1 MSTRVT
7 SAESSVLYSPAWLIP
22 VDILTGIAPIV
33 TPRAAL
39 DLLAGGQWAP
49 TGREPVVGPSGV
61 ISYPGLGRVRDPL
74 TAQTRHYR
82 ARFDADPYDPI
93 RPDIYLPL
101 YRSQLDGLE
110 FDASPYDDVNPPMSE
125 ATPTIVELSPTIAY
139 TFPWD
144 VPVLRGATVAADA
157 TPVADVLVEASL
169 AIPQAPQPRIERT
182 ITDRRGAFVLPLRW
196 ARTDIDTVV
205 TATDQRSA
213 VPRQG
218 SISVRYPTG
227 LPGNH
232 LIEIR

>member
-7 SAESSVLYSPAWLIP
+7 SVERSVLYSPAWLIP
-22 VDILTGIAPIV
+22 VDILTGIAPAV
-33 TPRAAL
+33 TPRGAL
-39 DLLAGGQWAP
+39 DLLADGQWAP
-49 TGREPVVGPSGV
+49 TGREAVVGPSGV

-74 TAQTRHYR
+74 TAQPRHYR
-82 ARFDADPYDPI
+82 ARFDANPYHPI

-101 YRSQLDGLE
+101 YRSRLDGLE
-110 FDASPYDDVNPPMSE
+110 FDAPPYDDVNPPTSE
-125 ATPTIVELSPTIAY
+125 AVPTVVELSPTIAY

-144 VPVLRGATVAADA
+144 VPILRGATVAADG
-157 TPVADVLVEASL
+157 TSVADVLIEASL
-169 AIPQAPQPRIERT
+169 AVPPSPQPLIERT

-205 TATDQRSA
+205 TATDQRST
-213 VPRQG
+213 VTRRG
-218 SISVRYPTG
+218 SINVRYPTG